1 MALHKKIFYF
11 IISTLLIPSFIY
23 ARNEHYQEIERK
35 AHAWATPLKDQLSDE
50 EKTIIANILYIS
62 WEYSALD
69 SQVRS
74 IVSNLHN
81 NAALLNQQIQNNID
95 ATQLLKS
102 IAAQINLLNQDLL
115 PSRDIVLPIWEQA
128 HIYNDEK
135 TSLNVSAA
143 FEALFPINEEIVL
156 EFLTSYSQNID
167 DILTNANHILLKN
180 NKHLTVATNSFV
192 ELLTN
197 PNFIN
202 KANPDILDKVMV
214 AFNAA
219 DVANNAITA
228 SIAQIEQVKEIGFV
242 VQRATT
248 VVLGMFYD
256 QFIQVME
263 LKEQPLAAF
272 DKNGIIKPE
281 ERTLKLPFAIFET
294 QNAE

>member
-69 SQVRS
+69 GQVRS

-135 TSLNVSAA
+135 RSLNVSAA

-180 NKHLTVATNSFV
+180 AGVFRSCYYPVNSDHRRLPAVPGYHRYARLYRKKFLSSFV
-192 ELLTN
+192 SHKLL
-197 PNFIN
+197 
-202 KANPDILDKVMV
+202 
-214 AFNAA
+214 
-219 DVANNAITA
+219 
-228 SIAQIEQVKEIGFV
+228 S
-242 VQRATT
+242 R
-248 VVLGMFYD
+248 
-256 QFIQVME
+256 
-263 LKEQPLAAF
+263 
-272 DKNGIIKPE
+272 
-281 ERTLKLPFAIFET
+281 
-294 QNAE
+294 